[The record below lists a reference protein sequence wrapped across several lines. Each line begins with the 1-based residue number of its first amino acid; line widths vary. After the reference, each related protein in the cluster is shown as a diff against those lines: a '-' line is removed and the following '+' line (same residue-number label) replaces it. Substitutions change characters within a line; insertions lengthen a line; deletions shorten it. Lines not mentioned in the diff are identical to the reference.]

1 MVQRHHEVG
10 SILGNIDID
19 VPVAGQ
25 QLRQTVGQV
34 GAHHVVQRTIR
45 HSLVEL
51 CQTAGE
57 QREGGVG
64 DDAASTALFQV
75 AGNFQHALAG
85 SDDVVRDED
94 SLALHGIAQIL
105 VGHDGVAA
113 VHDAGIVTALVEHA
127 QVAAQH
133 TGEVHVAAHCA
144 FVGAD
149 HDELLLVEADL
160 RVLLQQALEDLI
172 GRHRVVEAEQ
182 GHGVLDAGVVCVK
195 GDDVLYAHGLQLLQ
209 GHSAVQAL
217 ADDAAMLAAAVQ
229 AGHDDRHAVCLA
241 GHGLD
246 EALQVCEM
254 VVGREVV
261 LVTEQVVGHAVVA
274 RIDNDE
280 DIVAADGLL
289 DQTLCVAALEAGAL
303 AGDDE
308 AILLHTGR
316 LCPLDKVSVDEV
328 GQLLCTG
335 AGQQT
340 QICNAGLLK
349 KCHRV
354 NFVRHCYN
362 SFMFLKPS
370 RQQDR

>member
-1 MVQRHHEVG
+1 
-10 SILGNIDID
+10 
-19 VPVAGQ
+19 
-25 QLRQTVGQV
+25 
-34 GAHHVVQRTIR
+34 
-45 HSLVEL
+45 
-51 CQTAGE
+51 
-57 QREGGVG
+57 
-64 DDAASTALFQV
+64 
-75 AGNFQHALAG
+75 
-85 SDDVVRDED
+85 
-94 SLALHGIAQIL
+94 
-105 VGHDGVAA
+105 
-113 VHDAGIVTALVEHA
+113 
-127 QVAAQH
+127 
-133 TGEVHVAAHCA
+133 
-144 FVGAD
+144 
-149 HDELLLVEADL
+149 
-160 RVLLQQALEDLI
+160 
-172 GRHRVVEAEQ
+172 
-182 GHGVLDAGVVCVK
+182 
-195 GDDVLYAHGLQLLQ
+195 
-209 GHSAVQAL
+209 
-217 ADDAAMLAAAVQ
+217 MLAAAVQ

-261 LVTEQVVGHAVVA
+261 LVAEQVVGHAVVA

-289 DQTLCVAALEAGAL
+289 DQALCVAALEAGAL